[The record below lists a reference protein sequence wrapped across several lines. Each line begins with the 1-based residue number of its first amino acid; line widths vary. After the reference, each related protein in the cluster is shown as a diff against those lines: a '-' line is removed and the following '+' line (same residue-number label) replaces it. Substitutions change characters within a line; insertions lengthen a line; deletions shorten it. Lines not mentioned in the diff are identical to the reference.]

1 MMIYKN
7 HNINK
12 NIMGL
17 ATDQI
22 YTTELKI
29 KEVSRKQQKDKKIQ
43 EGSNNIDDRVTSIKF
58 QKKITANP
66 DCENAT

>member
-17 ATDQI
+17 TADQI

-29 KEVSRKQQKDKKIQ
+29 KEVSRKQQKQKIQ
-43 EGSNNIDDRVTSIKF
+43 EGSNNIDGRVTSIKF